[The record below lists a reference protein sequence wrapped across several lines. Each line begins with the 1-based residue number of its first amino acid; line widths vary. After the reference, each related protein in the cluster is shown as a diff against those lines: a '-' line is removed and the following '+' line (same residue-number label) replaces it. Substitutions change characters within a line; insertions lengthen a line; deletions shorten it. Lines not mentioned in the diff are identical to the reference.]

1 MYKASW
7 GQKRVCPC
15 SKIRYYDLGKEELEC
30 PECGKLIE
38 VTSLAK
44 PRRGRKPGSINNV
57 VIPASPIVNKP
68 KSSVEDDLDIDN
80 LDIDNV
86 DKDIDSSDNT
96 IEDDAVL
103 IEEENDNVV
112 DQAVNVDIRP
122 DGEKEDI

>member
-57 VIPASPIVNKP
+57 IIPASPIVNKP

-80 LDIDNV
+80 VDLDIDN
-86 DKDIDSSDNT
+86 SESN
-96 IEDDAVL
+96 IEDDTVL
-103 IEEENDNVV
+103 IEEENDNDV
-112 DQAVNVDIRP
+112 DQAVNVGIRP
-122 DGEKEDI
+122 NEDKEDI